1 MQLNGVHTVKKKF
14 QKFKDFK
21 NKNRVNLVVVFTNS
35 RSSLGKVQSYI
46 KDNGYTIPAY
56 YDESGEILRGF
67 NVEGFPFNLKI
78 NGNKVEEQLELPV
91 DEDSLT
97 KTFMN

>member
-1 MQLNGVHTVKKKF
+1 MKKWT
-14 QKFKDFK
+14 DFHD
-21 NKNRVNLVVVFTNS
+21 
-35 RSSLGKVQSYI
+35 I
-46 KDNGYTIPAY
+46 KLKL
-56 YDESGEILRGF
+56 EKKWKSGEILRGF